1 MIAPTFRPRPRS
13 TVLPERIRVAHV
25 AETMDLGGLEKL
37 LVEFARHADRDRFD
51 LRFVTLGARGDLAG
65 EVEALGCPVHALN
78 LPAGLRPRAVVRLL
92 RLFRAERVDVVH
104 THSEG
109 PLLYATPAARLAGV
123 ARVIHTRHH
132 GPDLGSSRKALAAMA
147 LVSRA
152 VDRVVCVADDGARRG
167 LAEGVPAGKLMTVHN
182 GIDLARFAYNGP
194 TPGGPAVI
202 VARLIPE
209 KDHATLLRAMA
220 LAAREEPEFRLEI
233 AGDGPCLAASKALAG
248 ELGLGDCVRFLGR
261 VDDVPA
267 LLGRAGLL
275 VLSSWLE
282 GVSLTLLEAMARGL
296 PVVATRVGG
305 NPEVVVDGTTGLLV
319 PPRDPVALAAA
330 LVAVWRDPER
340 SRLMGL
346 SGRERA
352 ERSFDIRRTVARYEV
367 IYQHNNAAES
377 SARDAGSVSEARV
390 HRS

>member
-109 PLLYATPAARLAGV
+109 PLLYATLAARLAGV

-152 VDRVVCVADDGARRG
+152 VDRVVCVADDGARRS

-233 AGDGPCLAASKALAG
+233 AGDGPCLAASKALVG

-296 PVVATRVGG
+296 PVVATRVIGSE
-305 NPEVVVDGTTGLLV
+305 EVVVEGETGLLV
-319 PPRDPVALAAA
+319 RP
-330 LVAVWRDPER
+330 
-340 SRLMGL
+340 
-346 SGRERA
+346 
-352 ERSFDIRRTVARYEV
+352 
-367 IYQHNNAAES
+367 
-377 SARDAGSVSEARV
+377 RDAGALEVALGSLLADPQRRAELARTGRRRFVRGFTSARMTTDTVAVYEQVLSAARV
-390 HRS
+390 SA